1 MLLSDM
7 KIKHIFRGRTK
18 MRISFQGEIS
28 QQGKHETSPQDQ
40 KDYGKNT
47 SSIKESIKRPKGQ
60 W

>member
-7 KIKHIFRGRTK
+7 KRKHSFRGRTET
-18 MRISFQGEIS
+18 RISFQGEIS
-28 QQGKHETSPQDQ
+28 EQGKHETGPQDQ

-47 SSIKESIKRPKGQ
+47 SSIKESIKRLKGQ